1 MTIRRIPCSKSVV
14 IVVSGGMATTM
25 IGPLFCFQNH
35 NAVPGH
41 IHKNNCRI
49 QGFKQ
54 PIYRLKK

>member
-1 MTIRRIPCSKSVV
+1 MLIRRIPGSLSKI
-14 IVVSGGMATTM
+14 IVLGGMVTT
-25 IGPLFCFQNH
+25 IIDPLFCFQNH